1 MKKPNIGL
9 SAENLKKA
17 TEILS
22 AVLADTMV
30 LYIKTRKYHWN
41 VAGESFMEYH
51 KLFESQYKRLE
62 QAADETA
69 ELISKYG
76 SLAIGTTTEFA
87 SLSQLKETEGHNPT
101 TKVMVQEL
109 LTDHETI
116 TQALR
121 KQIDVCDETLSDV
134 GTADFLTNLLKEH
147 QTIAWELRRYLN

>member
-1 MKKPNIGL
+1 MKKPHIGL
-9 SAENLKKA
+9 SSENLKKA
-17 TEILS
+17 TQILS

-30 LYIKTRKYHWN
+30 LYIKTRKFHWN

-62 QAADETA
+62 EAADQTA

-76 SLAIGTTTEFA
+76 AVAIGTTKEFA
-87 SLSQLKETEGHNPT
+87 SMSQLKETEDHNPE
-101 TKVMVQEL
+101 TKGMVQEL
-109 LTDHETI
+109 LADNETI
-116 TQALR
+116 IKALR
-121 KQIDVCDETLSDV
+121 KQVDVCDETLGDV